1 MKYEMQKSI
10 GELLDGQKVKVK
22 KLKTGVTTF
31 IRPNGH
37 VLASDNKI
45 LKRCS
50 MPILTK

>member
-1 MKYEMQKSI
+1 MKYGKQKSI

-37 VLASDNKI
+37 VLASDNKT
-45 LKRCS
+45 LKRCTT
-50 MPILTK
+50 PIQK